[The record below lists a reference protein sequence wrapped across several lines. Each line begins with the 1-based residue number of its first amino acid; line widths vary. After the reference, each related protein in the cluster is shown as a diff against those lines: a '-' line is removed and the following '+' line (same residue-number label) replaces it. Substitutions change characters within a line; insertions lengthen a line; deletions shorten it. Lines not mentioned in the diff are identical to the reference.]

1 MQVLSIAGNVG
12 KDAILRNTNSGDKVL
27 GFSVAVS
34 NGKDK
39 DATWY
44 DCSVWGKRAE
54 SLEPHIKKG
63 SKLALSGRPTV
74 RVHEGK
80 AYLGLSVN
88 ELAFMGGGQAR
99 DEHDQRTDDDRGGG
113 GGSPQYDLNDDIP
126 FVRMAHDDER

>member
-12 KDAILRNTNSGDKVL
+12 KDAVLRTTPGGDKVL

-54 SLEPHIKKG
+54 SLESHIKKG
-63 SKLALSGRPTV
+63 GKLALSGRPTV

-80 AYLGLSVN
+80 PYLGLSVN

-99 DEHDQRTDDDRGGG
+99 DEHDQRAPTEQA
-113 GGSPQYDLNDDIP
+113 PALDLNDDIP
-126 FVRMAHDDER
+126 F

>member
-12 KDAILRNTNSGDKVL
+12 KDAVLRTTPNGDKVL

-39 DATWY
+39 EATWY

-63 SKLALSGRPTV
+63 DKLALSGRPTV

-80 AYLGLSVN
+80 PYLGLSVN
-88 ELAFMGGGQAR
+88 DLAFMGGGASR
-99 DEHDQRTDDDRGGG
+99 DEHDQREPGDQT
-113 GGSPQYDLNDDIP
+113 PAHHDLNDDIP
-126 FVRMAHDDER
+126 F

>member
-1 MQVLSIAGNVG
+1 MQVLSIVGNVG
-12 KDAILRNTNSGDKVL
+12 KDAVLRSTQGGDKVL
-27 GFSVAVS
+27 GFSLAVS
-34 NGKDK
+34 NGRDK

-88 ELAFMGGGQAR
+88 ELAFMGGGAAR
-99 DEHDQRTDDDRGGG
+99 DEHDQRPAAEQGGA
-113 GGSPQYDLNDDIP
+113 YDVNDDIP
-126 FVRMAHDDER
+126 F

>member
-12 KDAILRNTNSGDKVL
+12 KDAVLRTTEKGDKVL

-54 SLEPHIKKG
+54 NLEPHIKKG
-63 SKLALSGRPTV
+63 GKLALSGRPTV

-80 AYLGLSVN
+80 PYLGLSVN
-88 ELAFMGGGQAR
+88 ELAFMGGSAAR
-99 DEHDQRTDDDRGGG
+99 DEHDQRAPAEQPGGG
-113 GGSPQYDLNDDIP
+113 YDLNDDIP
-126 FVRMAHDDER
+126 F